1 VTDLSDKVVLVTGSS
16 RGLGKGIAIGLARHG
31 ALVVVH
37 YLQNREAA
45 EQAGEEI
52 SKVGREPLILQADVR
67 QWQQVQSLIDKVIRF
82 YGRIDVLVNN
92 VGAFLQSSLADLDI
106 ESWHNLLDS
115 NLNSVFYCCKAVLP
129 YMREQKWGRI
139 INIAVANA
147 DRIHAYQRITAYAV
161 AKTAVLILTRS
172 FAVEEAKNGI
182 TVNAISPGFMDN
194 GGLSEQEKTRQSLLV
209 PQKRLGNVDDLLPVI
224 CALID
229 DRSRYVTGSNTVV
242 SGGWGL

>member
-1 VTDLSDKVVLVTGSS
+1 MTDLSDKVVLVTGSS
-16 RGLGKGIAIGLARHG
+16 RGLGKGMALGLAHHG
-31 ALVVVH
+31 ASVVVH

-45 EQAGEEI
+45 EQTGEEI
-52 SKVGREPLILQADVR
+52 SKLGREPLIVQADVR
-67 QWQQVQSLIDKVIRF
+67 QWQQVQSLVDKVIRF
-82 YGRIDVLVNN
+82 YGRIDVMVNN

-115 NLNSVFYCCKAVLP
+115 NLNSAFYCCKAVLP
-129 YMREQKWGRI
+129 YMRQQRWGRI

-147 DRIHAYQRITAYAV
+147 DRIHAYQRITAYAI

-194 GGLSEQEKTRQSLLV
+194 GGLSEQEKTRQSLVV
-209 PQKRLGNVDDLLPVI
+209 PQKRLGNVNDLLPVL

-229 DRSRYVTGSNTVV
+229 ARSRYVTGSNTVV